1 MHVRCGLCGCLLCVR
16 GFVVC
21 ASSRRDLDHRLWL
34 GRHGGWRSAIDTCPD
49 TCVGA
54 RCVILRIRLP
64 YCALSQHFQSQCQPP
79 PRLHTWT
86 AACSLCTPRLKII
99 CSVCLGVCEALAHC
113 QEGSRRGRYASL
125 APIND
130 QSRIHVSHLRH
141 PRLDLQLQTLVCRTA
156 CPTALRC
163 GLLSTMSSR
172 SLPAVRHPPSE

>member
-21 ASSRRDLDHRLWL
+21 ASSRRDLDHRLYGWDVTAAGAALLTPVPIRVL
-34 GRHGGWRSAIDTCPD
+34 GPGVLSYGFDFRTALCLNTFKAS
-49 TCVGA
+49 VS
-54 RCVILRIRLP
+54 LP
-64 YCALSQHFQSQCQPP
+64 PAC
-79 PRLHTWT
+79 TWT

-130 QSRIHVSHLRH
+130 QSRIPVSHLRH